1 MTKHYSKGYF
11 PIIKTSKQEMKIL
24 ILIYGPDISCKQAF
38 FENLDFGTNHLDKSE
53 NDFIVQNFVFE

>member
-1 MTKHYSKGYF
+1 
-11 PIIKTSKQEMKIL
+11 MKIL